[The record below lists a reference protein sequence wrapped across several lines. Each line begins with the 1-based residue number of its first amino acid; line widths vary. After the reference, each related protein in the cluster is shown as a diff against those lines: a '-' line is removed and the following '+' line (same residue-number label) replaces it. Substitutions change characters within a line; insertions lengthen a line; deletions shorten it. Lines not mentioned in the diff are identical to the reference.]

1 MSKSASPRI
10 KSWHESKKLRKR
22 AAFLLDNLDL
32 IPTDVCFRIT
42 TADGMAEEFHGH
54 KLVIKSIE
62 EIPCVLNREF
72 LSKFRM
78 FTLTPQYV
86 QQVDDKICHFIISC
100 IPSRTGVA
108 PLVQA
113 TCC

>member
-42 TADGMAEEFHGH
+42 TQEEMTEEFHGH

-62 EIPCVLNREF
+62 EIRCVLNREF

-78 FTLTPQYV
+78 IVHTDSTV

-100 IPSRTGVA
+100 IPSRTGVS
-108 PLVQA
+108 PLVQT